1 LSSINHD
8 SFSWNIPWT
17 ACNSWRQKFLEKKTL
32 SLVVPTVA
40 TIGHCLDKH
49 CTVVNLPSWVL
60 IVLFWKMI
68 IVIFYP
74 CKHLG
79 LMYSVK
85 LPKSF
90 AQKSMV
96 VSLPSPIQK
105 KCLLS
110 PTDPCDPALFD
121 CGVCSLDLAVS
132 FFFFL
137 IFRPILQFTKRASS
151 EIVNVFKVLS
161 CLPQIHL
168 CKSQKR

>member
-1 LSSINHD
+1 MNIEILSSINNNF
-8 SFSWNIPWT
+8 FSWNAPWT
-17 ACNSWRQKFLEKKTL
+17 ACNSWRQKFLEKKIL

-105 KCLLS
+105 KACSPHRPLWSSSLWLWCLF
-110 PTDPCDPALFD
+110 PWPRRLFFF
-121 CGVCSLDLAVS
+121 C
-132 FFFFL
+132 FFFFN
-137 IFRPILQFTKRASS
+137 ISCHTPIH
-151 EIVNVFKVLS
+151 EEGVIGN
-161 CLPQIHL
+161 
-168 CKSQKR
+168 SQCI